1 MGSGALFA
9 IDHCRSSEHKWR
21 RPGGGAPCVAM
32 HVSFPRLVHDVRD
45 IRKIGRA
52 PGEAVPVTTKQK
64 IPVQCRFPDHR
75 LQVPTVKSRGE
86 RRAPWVAL
94 LTPYDGGNLGDAAI
108 QHAVIANLRICDPNI
123 QVCGITL
130 EPVKTAALHGIPCYS
145 LAAGSRAHYQS
156 VTVREGKVGRGRQS
170 PAGRIV
176 AYLYR
181 RLRAAARGVP
191 FVRAFK
197 LLLNEL
203 LHAIRSCLL
212 LRKVRVLVIAG
223 GGQLDDEWGGSWGH
237 PFSLMKWVVLARVSG
252 TPVVFVSVGACRME
266 SRLTRVFLKTAL
278 SLASYR
284 SYRDEGSRILTLG
297 VTSGAGGPVVPD
309 LAFSLPNARC
319 DASDMSVH
327 VPFRVAVSPIAYCH
341 PTLWPT
347 KDPDQ
352 YQRYITE
359 IASFISA
366 ILQGGVS
373 VSLFSSSPPDDQVFA
388 DICDRLDPRIA
399 SAARARL
406 MVCPVNTLRD
416 LLDVLRSVDAV
427 VGSRLHGLLLSF
439 LSGKPAVAISYDR
452 KVTCLMDDLGQ
463 AAYCLDIRSFT
474 SSELFALFTTLRQK
488 RDDIVPAVSALCR
501 TYDRV
506 LQKQY
511 RFITQFLPGR
521 RLDRLHKHDFDFRK
535 TDEWEACEDPCRFR
549 AMP

>member
-1 MGSGALFA
+1 MHDIAHA
-9 IDHCRSSEHKWR
+9 IARSSGSFQFMKPKSLMYCGRWAKIANAAR
-21 RPGGGAPCVAM
+21 IMLAGRPRVACLPVKGGR
-32 HVSFPRLVHDVRD
+32 HSRL
-45 IRKIGRA
+45 
-52 PGEAVPVTTKQK
+52 
-64 IPVQCRFPDHR
+64 
-75 LQVPTVKSRGE
+75 
-86 RRAPWVAL
+86 VAL
-94 LTPYDGGNLGDAAI
+94 LTPYDGGNLGDSAI

-130 EPVKTAALHGIPCYS
+130 EPAKTSALHAVPCYS
-145 LAAGSRAHYQS
+145 LAASSRAHYHN
-156 VTVREGKVGRGRQS
+156 TPVRESQVDRRRQS
-170 PAGRIV
+170 TGGKTV
-176 AYLYR
+176 KYLCR
-181 RLRAAARGVP
+181 RLRAAARGLL
-191 FVRAFK
+191 FVRWFR
-197 LLLNEL
+197 LLLQEL
-203 LHAIRSCLL
+203 LHAIRSYLL
-212 LRKVRVLVIAG
+212 LRNVCVLVIAG

-284 SYRDEGSRILTLG
+284 SYRDEGSRILALG
-297 VTSGAGGPVVPD
+297 VASGAGGPVVPD

-319 DASDMSVH
+319 DASDMCVH

-373 VSLFSSSPPDDQVFA
+373 VSLFSSSPPDDQVFT

-474 SSELFALFTTLRQK
+474 SSELFTLFTTLRQK
-488 RDDIVPAVSALCR
+488 RDDIVPAVSALCS

-511 RFITQFLPGR
+511 RLITQFLPGR
-521 RLDRLHKHDFDFRK
+521 PLDRLHKHDVDFRK